1 VDLNQSRDEEQ
12 RIDSRLPP
20 ASLSARSWRTYNSG
34 TSSNGRK
41 CRGLFLSGAQNCQ
54 IIDVS
59 EVIAHSVLRNSM
71 QMQDVKNPA
80 RLQELLQDL
89 QDAAPRWIGLI
100 VAIVVLAVVVKKIR
114 ALFWGDEDPAG
125 DVQLLVEGAEEM
137 RRTGALT
144 EAEFRSIQ
152 SRAAR
157 RAVEVTLAQRGQTL
171 PAGKP
176 TSTERSEQWG
186 NSRSAASSNEPAAE

>member
-1 VDLNQSRDEEQ
+1 MPTQ
-12 RIDSRLPP
+12 
-20 ASLSARSWRTYNSG
+20 
-34 TSSNGRK
+34 
-41 CRGLFLSGAQNCQ
+41 
-54 IIDVS
+54 
-59 EVIAHSVLRNSM
+59 EVRNS
-71 QMQDVKNPA
+71 V

-89 QDAAPRWIGLI
+89 QDSAPRWIGLI

-114 ALFWGDEDPAG
+114 ALFWDDEDPAG

-137 RRTGALT
+137 RRAGALT

-157 RAVEVTLAQRGQTL
+157 RAVEASLAQRGETL
-171 PAGKP
+171 PTGKT

-186 NSRSAASSNEPAAE
+186 SSQSEASGNQPTTG

>member
-1 VDLNQSRDEEQ
+1 
-12 RIDSRLPP
+12 
-20 ASLSARSWRTYNSG
+20 
-34 TSSNGRK
+34 
-41 CRGLFLSGAQNCQ
+41 
-54 IIDVS
+54 
-59 EVIAHSVLRNSM
+59 M
-71 QMQDVKNPA
+71 QKQDANNLT
-80 RLQELLQDL
+80 RLQELLQDSTVW
-89 QDAAPRWIGLI
+89 WIGLI
-100 VAIVVLAVVVKKIR
+100 VAIVVLTVVTAKIR

-171 PAGKP
+171 PEGRA
-176 TSTERSEQWG
+176 TSTERSEQRG
-186 NSRSAASSNEPAAE
+186 SNQPPASKSEPAAE

>member
-1 VDLNQSRDEEQ
+1 MLTQDGK
-12 RIDSRLPP
+12 
-20 ASLSARSWRTYNSG
+20 NS
-34 TSSNGRK
+34 
-41 CRGLFLSGAQNCQ
+41 
-54 IIDVS
+54 
-59 EVIAHSVLRNSM
+59 
-71 QMQDVKNPA
+71 A

-89 QDAAPRWIGLI
+89 QDFAPRWIGLI

-157 RAVEVTLAQRGQTL
+157 RAVEASLAQRGETL
-171 PAGKP
+171 PTGK
-176 TSTERSEQWG
+176 TASTERSEQWG
-186 NSRSAASSNEPAAE
+186 SSQSEAGNQPTTG

>member
-1 VDLNQSRDEEQ
+1 MLIQE
-12 RIDSRLPP
+12 
-20 ASLSARSWRTYNSG
+20 AKNS
-34 TSSNGRK
+34 
-41 CRGLFLSGAQNCQ
+41 
-54 IIDVS
+54 D
-59 EVIAHSVLRNSM
+59 
-71 QMQDVKNPA
+71 
-80 RLQELLQDL
+80 RLQQLLQDL
-89 QDAAPRWIGLI
+89 QDSAPRWIGLI
-100 VAIVVLAVVVKKIR
+100 VAIVLLAVVVKKIR

-157 RAVEVTLAQRGQTL
+157 RAVEASLAQRGQTL
-171 PAGKP
+171 PVGKT

-186 NSRSAASSNEPAAE
+186 SSQSPGSESEPAAE

>member
-1 VDLNQSRDEEQ
+1 MLIQE
-12 RIDSRLPP
+12 
-20 ASLSARSWRTYNSG
+20 AKNS
-34 TSSNGRK
+34 
-41 CRGLFLSGAQNCQ
+41 
-54 IIDVS
+54 D
-59 EVIAHSVLRNSM
+59 
-71 QMQDVKNPA
+71 
-80 RLQELLQDL
+80 RLQQLLQDL
-89 QDAAPRWIGLI
+89 QDSAPRWIGLI
-100 VAIVVLAVVVKKIR
+100 VAIIVLAVAIKKIR

-157 RAVEVTLAQRGQTL
+157 RAVEASLAQRGETL
-171 PAGKP
+171 PAGKT

-186 NSRSAASSNEPAAE
+186 SSQSPASESEPAAE

>member
-1 VDLNQSRDEEQ
+1 
-12 RIDSRLPP
+12 
-20 ASLSARSWRTYNSG
+20 
-34 TSSNGRK
+34 
-41 CRGLFLSGAQNCQ
+41 LSGAQNCQ

>member
-1 VDLNQSRDEEQ
+1 MPV
-12 RIDSRLPP
+12 
-20 ASLSARSWRTYNSG
+20 
-34 TSSNGRK
+34 
-41 CRGLFLSGAQNCQ
+41 
-54 IIDVS
+54 
-59 EVIAHSVLRNSM
+59 
-71 QMQDVKNPA
+71 QDVTNSN

-89 QDAAPRWIGLI
+89 QESTPWWIGLI

-157 RAVEVTLAQRGQTL
+157 RAVEASLAQRGETL
-171 PAGKP
+171 PAGKT

-186 NSRSAASSNEPAAE
+186 SSQSEASGNQPTTG